1 MEGGATEC
9 DVLVIGA
16 GPGGGAAAL
25 HSAREGL
32 SVILIEDHDE
42 IGTPVHCGECISD
55 LAVNNLQLDL
65 PTSVIS
71 RRVDGIRVLFP
82 DGTAKK
88 LSEPGYVLEKHLFEQ
103 WLAEEAV
110 EQGNKILFEALNIKD
125 SSIDASDSIEEITE
139 SMTSLM
145 ELSNDSNSSIESL
158 SSRATEINSIISLIK
173 DIAEQTNLLALNAA
187 IEAARAG
194 EHGRGFAVVADEV
207 RKLADRTQKA
217 IGEISIVI
225 QAIQQEIMDI
235 TSKSESMLDNMNNA
249 TERVQKLDEVLGTAI
264 NYSTG
269 IAESQNVARNEI
281 ISNLVKIE
289 HMQYKIYAY
298 QAMYGHSHMKHIE
311 SYTHCSLGSWM
322 NGDETRK
329 EFSKSTTFSRIE
341 SPHRQLHDIL
351 DKIATLTKENKPNKQ
366 YMSLAREMESSSAM
380 IFDTM
385 NKIMDERKKQIENE
399 I

>member
-1 MEGGATEC
+1 M
-9 DVLVIGA
+9 
-16 GPGGGAAAL
+16 AL
-25 HSAREGL
+25 FGSNSNSSIEDLIRENEGL
-32 SVILIEDHDE
+32 KHKLKTTEDELSRVRGENERLEHKLNTRGESYVDIIATLVEDENYHISEIL
-42 IGTPVHCGECISD
+42 SD
-55 LAVNNLQLDL
+55 IKQRL
-65 PTSVIS
+65 
-71 RRVDGIRVLFP
+71 
-82 DGTAKK
+82 
-88 LSEPGYVLEKHLFEQ
+88 
-103 WLAEEAV
+103 EEAV
-110 EQGNKILFEALNIKD
+110 EQGNKILFEALSIKD
-125 SSIDASDSIEEITE
+125 SSIDASDGIEEITE
-139 SMTSLM
+139 SMNSLM

-235 TSKSESMLDNMNNA
+235 TSKSESMLENMNNA

-269 IAESQNVARNEI
+269 IAESQNIARNEI

-322 NGDETRK
+322 NADETRK
-329 EFSKSTTFSRIE
+329 EFAKSTTFSRVE

-351 DKIATLTKENKPNKQ
+351 DKIATLTKENQPNKQ
-366 YMSLAREMESSSAM
+366 YMSLAREMESATSM

-385 NKIMDERKKQIENE
+385 NRIMDERKKQIEND